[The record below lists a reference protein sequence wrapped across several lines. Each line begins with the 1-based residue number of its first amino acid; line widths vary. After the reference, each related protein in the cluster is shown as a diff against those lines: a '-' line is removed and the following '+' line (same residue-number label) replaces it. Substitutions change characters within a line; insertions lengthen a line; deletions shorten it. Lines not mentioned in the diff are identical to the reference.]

1 MEPNPISQ
9 ALVEAKNRALI
20 KSDAHLRDVRRAAQ
34 RDAAAD
40 RGEIEKLT
48 ERLYQEHDSAIH
60 QLRSAVSAIE
70 EKSTNDI
77 DCFNVESRCNLGQT
91 KKNIDELLEV
101 RKENQRLEQK
111 LKAAYYAHDRAELRC
126 SEAQGEIE
134 AQRVDLV
141 AMARQLQDLERSQT
155 IASHDRRLCLR
166 IKKMQTSL
174 SEKDAMV
181 QGLREA
187 LVKLKIEFVA
197 AEEVVHGSIVRCI

>member
-9 ALVEAKNRALI
+9 ALVEAKNRALV

-111 LKAAYYAHDRAELRC
+111 LKE
-126 SEAQGEIE
+126 GEG
-134 AQRVDLV
+134 AL
-141 AMARQLQDLERSQT
+141 SSSCT
-155 IASHDRRLCLR
+155 SS
-166 IKKMQTSL
+166 SL
-174 SEKDAMV
+174 SPVARTERLDALLGV
-181 QGLREA
+181 ERA
-187 LVKLKIEFVA
+187 VVDHACHHLV
-197 AEEVVHGSIVRCI
+197 VVVDAV